1 MRWLFFLYVR
11 TDHDG
16 GNKFLRRMQKIL
28 WGGDEAKTT
37 RCFYKNW
44 KRDDVNRF
52 CKNWQMPHPGQ
63 RFSDKFLTTGTD
75 KMINAGGGG
84 GEGMPGIDWAISIS
98 QNLICFLLV
107 RFLLSLGI
115 FVSL

>member
-52 CKNWQMPHPGQ
+52 YKNWQMPHPGQ

-84 GEGMPGIDWAISIS
+84 RACLE
-98 QNLICFLLV
+98 LTE
-107 RFLLSLGI
+107 LSAFHKI
-115 FVSL
+115 